1 MKKTFILL
9 MILINIQL
17 ICLSQI
23 TVSST
28 DMPAVGNMIN
38 KSLALTTGTVDYTLT
53 GANHTWDFSL
63 LTPVSQSVDTFVS
76 VLSTPIFYYPSF
88 ITSADK
94 ALKQPNINMLIAQMS
109 NVYNFYKTTTTAYNL
124 VGYAAEIN
132 SLPIPLKYNIADR
145 LFKFPLNFG
154 NIDSTASVATLSVP
168 SLGYF
173 NESKKRKNT
182 VDGWGM
188 LTTPYGSFAVLRVK
202 SVIYQRDSLS
212 LDTIPFPIPA
222 IIRNITEYK
231 WVGKNNGIPLLEIVE
246 TSFGIIPSITTTIN
260 YIDSVRNLYP
270 SSIEK
275 TVYGNESIRI
285 FPNPAS
291 NQFSIAYTLN
301 KATDVDIRL
310 FDLTGKEIKII
321 EKSFKEKASY
331 QQSFN
336 VQNEKLIKGIYFI
349 RFQFDKTTYTRKLV
363 IL

>member
-1 MKKTFILL
+1 
-9 MILINIQL
+9 
-17 ICLSQI
+17 
-23 TVSST
+23 
-28 DMPAVGNMIN
+28 
-38 KSLALTTGTVDYTLT
+38 
-53 GANHTWDFSL
+53 
-63 LTPVSQSVDTFVS
+63 
-76 VLSTPIFYYPSF
+76 
-88 ITSADK
+88 ADK
-94 ALKQPNINMLIAQMS
+94 ALKQPNINMVIAQMS

-132 SLPIPLKYNIADR
+132 ALPIPLKYNIADR

-154 NIDSTASVATLSVP
+154 NIDSSASVATLSVP

-182 VDGWGM
+182 VDGWGT